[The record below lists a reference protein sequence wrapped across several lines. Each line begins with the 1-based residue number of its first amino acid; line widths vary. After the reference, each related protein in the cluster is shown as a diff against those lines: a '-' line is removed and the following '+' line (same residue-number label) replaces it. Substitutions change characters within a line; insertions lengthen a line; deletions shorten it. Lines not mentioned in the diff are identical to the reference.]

1 MKYIADRGMTATKAI
16 AIIAA
21 LGVIGS
27 GIYGMAQAGPHL
39 VTQTVGTVDNLKVTV
54 MTGLDMSHVP
64 CTVPNIHEQMCPS
77 A

>member
-1 MKYIADRGMTATKAI
+1 MKYIADRGMTATKVI

-27 GIYGMAQAGPHL
+27 GIYGMTQAGPHL
-39 VTQTVGTVDNLKVTV
+39 VTQTVSTVDNLKVTV

-64 CTVPNIHEQMCPS
+64 CTVHNIHEHMC
-77 A
+77 ALA